1 MALSVRSSQRAPFD
15 SRRPRRAA
23 AGQQSPGVGQTAA
36 EGTPV
41 AGAPGWHVIRRTAPV
56 PSSDPMRRSRYF
68 RLSAIAV
75 TAGLVPLLFVLSMV
89 RAQLSEAPAGQT
101 VVVPVPP
108 PVISPGPRSAPRP
121 TPAPA
126 ATTEEP
132 TRPQDTVVTAM
143 LQTKPDPLLPDEL
156 ALLPVEPIE
165 VLQRSTAELE
175 IRPEPVGLSAAPL
188 PSTTDGSPSRV
199 DEPLR
204 GQAQSSRSSPQ
215 VVDAPANL
223 RTTAKIQLA
232 SEASTLDDHSA
243 VAPAS
248 SPTRFS
254 PAMSGSPSR
263 VNEPRREPQSSRSS
277 QGLVDAQA
285 NLRSAAEIQLTSQA
299 TTADD
304 GSALPAGATRV
315 FIHHVAD
322 QRDGALAQQLAEYLR
337 GQGFT
342 VADIRSVDF
351 GIARPSVR
359 YFFARDRA
367 ASQRLVEELGRFA
380 AGGASLAPDRAS
392 DFTHFLPKPRPG
404 SLEVWLPGT

>member
-1 MALSVRSSQRAPFD
+1 MPISPDALPGDVSD
-15 SRRPRRAA
+15 STCRRPRQRPCKGA
-23 AGQQSPGVGQTAA
+23 
-36 EGTPV
+36 PV
-41 AGAPGWHVIRRTAPV
+41 VGAPGWYVIRRAAPV

-75 TAGLVPLLFVLSMV
+75 TVGLVPLLFVLSMV

-165 VLQRSTAELE
+165 ALQRSTAELE

-248 SPTRFS
+248 SPTRLS
-254 PAMSGSPSR
+254 PAMSGSPAR
-263 VNEPRREPQSSRSS
+263 VDEPGREPAQSSRSS
-277 QGLVDAQA
+277 PRVVDAQA
-285 NLRSAAEIQLTSQA
+285 NLRSAVEIQLASQA

-304 GSALPAGATRV
+304 DSALPAGAIRV

-322 QRDGALAQQLAEYLR
+322 QGDGALAQQLAEYLR

-392 DFTHFLPKPRPG
+392 DFTHFVPKPRPG

>member
-1 MALSVRSSQRAPFD
+1 MPISPDALPGDVSD
-15 SRRPRRAA
+15 STCRRPRPRPCKGA
-23 AGQQSPGVGQTAA
+23 
-36 EGTPV
+36 PV
-41 AGAPGWHVIRRTAPV
+41 VGAPGWYVIRRAAPV

-75 TAGLVPLLFVLSMV
+75 TVGLVPLLFVLSMV
-89 RAQLSEAPAGQT
+89 RAQLSEAPAGQM

-108 PVISPGPRSAPRP
+108 PVISPGPRSVPRP

-132 TRPQDTVVTAM
+132 TRPQDTVVTA
-143 LQTKPDPLLPDEL
+143 LQTEPDPVLPDEL
-156 ALLPVEPIE
+156 AHSPPASIE
-165 VLQRSTAELE
+165 ALQRSTAEWE
-175 IRPEPVGLSAAPL
+175 SRPRPAVATAPSAAHL
-188 PSTTDGSPSRV
+188 SSTTDGSPSRV
-199 DEPLR
+199 DESRREP
-204 GQAQSSRSSPQ
+204 AQSSRSSPQ

-223 RTTAKIQLA
+223 RSAARIQVA
-232 SEASTLDDHSA
+232 SQGSTSDDHSA
-243 VAPAS
+243 VAGAP
-248 SPTRFS
+248 SPTRSSSTIDGS
-254 PAMSGSPSR
+254 PARG
-263 VNEPRREPQSSRSS
+263 EETRREPAQSSRSS
-277 QGLVDAQA
+277 PQVLDAPA
-285 NLRSAAEIQLTSQA
+285 NLRSAASIQVASQA
-299 TTADD
+299 SATDD
-304 GSALPAGATRV
+304 ASALPASETRV

-351 GIARPSVR
+351 GIAKPSVR

-392 DFTHFLPKPRPG
+392 DFTHFVPKPRPG